1 MKAKLFFLVV
11 LCMPLFA
18 NSQDNKTQQKNPY
31 DVNFTVVTQQEP
43 FFPAGDQALYTY
55 LFNNIHY
62 SDSAI
67 AKKINGNVMISF
79 DVMPD
84 STHTNTM
91 VLSGVGYGIDE
102 EIIRL
107 LEKLKYAPGIQSGQA
122 TKMNVI
128 LTVPVRAN

>member
-1 MKAKLFFLVV
+1 MKAKLFFLVM
-11 LCMPLFA
+11 LWLPLFA

-31 DVNFTVVTQQEP
+31 DVNFTAVTQQEP
-43 FFPAGDQALYTY
+43 FFTAGDQALYTY
-55 LFNNIHY
+55 FFKNIQY
-62 SDSAI
+62 SDSAV
-67 AKKINGNVMISF
+67 AKKISGNVMISF

-84 STHTNTM
+84 STISNSI
-91 VLSGVGYGIDE
+91 VLTGVGYGVDE

-107 LEKLKYAPGIQSGQA
+107 LGKLKYAPGIINGQA